1 MSEARDEIYE
11 WRAASHHNTF
21 ILQLN
26 QTMNNTR
33 KHPISSGHVP
43 SATSPVNFRRSTP
56 KIHLSARKLA
66 ARLWHFRFFH
76 RSSSHKLQSSPPP
89 RVRRTEEEAT
99 QGDSRKLLR
108 DGKLNGGS
116 VVSVLLSELLRAQTC
131 INNLKS
137 ERKSSK
143 KKLEEEKFLWK
154 RRELKKNEA
163 VLEELMEKLARERRS
178 KERMESL
185 NSKLVHELA
194 EAKLYAE
201 QFMINYKEERRKR
214 EIIEEVCNGL
224 AMQIGEDRAKLE
236 GIREEMEE
244 ERKMFHMAEMWRE
257 ESIQMKLLDAK
268 LALEDKYTQM
278 IHLIAHLQSFLRSRG
293 DELGAPES
301 PNVELSCDFTKSN
314 HVLDTLNEI
323 KVKERVI
330 GVEPCFLS
338 TLTAPSSTVHI
349 VSLDEDHRLNNNLHD
364 ADQKVNGLGSEAEC
378 CENSEDG
385 CCKQS
390 DSSMAQQNS
399 EEVTF
404 GECEVRLA
412 TRSVKSRGFRQ
423 WELLG
428 PRNFADSMN
437 PHITRGMKGC
447 IEWPRGMP
455 KINSKIIPVEERVRK
470 EKSQLQHLLKP
481 HLEREQVHKQN

>member
-1 MSEARDEIYE
+1 VIHS
-11 WRAASHHNTF
+11 
-21 ILQLN
+21 
-26 QTMNNTR
+26 QTLLFL
-33 KHPISSGHVP
+33 I
-43 SATSPVNFRRSTP
+43 PV
-56 KIHLSARKLA
+56 L
-66 ARLWHFRFFH
+66 
-76 RSSSHKLQSSPPP
+76 KLQSSPPP
-89 RVRRTEEEAT
+89 RVKRTEEEAT
-99 QGDSRKLLR
+99 QGDSRKNLR
-108 DGKLNGGS
+108 DTKLMGGS

-131 INNLKS
+131 INKLKS
-137 ERKSSK
+137 EQKSSK

-154 RRELKKNEA
+154 RRELKKNES
-163 VLEELMEKLARERRS
+163 VVEDLKDKLARERRS
-178 KERMESL
+178 KEKMESL

-214 EIIEEVCNGL
+214 EIIEEVCNRL
-224 AMQIGEDRAKLE
+224 AMQIAEDKDKLE

-244 ERKMFHMAEMWRE
+244 ERKMFHMAELWRE

-293 DELGAPES
+293 DQLGASES
-301 PNVELSCDFTKSN
+301 PNVDFTKSN
-314 HVLDTLNEI
+314 YVFDTFDEI

-349 VSLDEDHRLNNNLHD
+349 VSLDEDHCPNNDLHNV
-364 ADQKVNGLGSEAEC
+364 DQNVNGLGSEAEC
-378 CENSEDG
+378 CENSH
-385 CCKQS
+385 S
-390 DSSMAQQNS
+390 DSSVAQEDSQDP
-399 EEVTF
+399 TF
-404 GECEVRLA
+404 GECESRLA
-412 TRSVKSRGFRQ
+412 TSSVKSRGFRQ

-455 KINSKIIPVEERVRK
+455 KINSKIIPMEERVRK
-470 EKSQLQHLLKP
+470 QKSQLQHLLKP
-481 HLEREQVHKQN
+481 LA

>member
-1 MSEARDEIYE
+1 
-11 WRAASHHNTF
+11 
-21 ILQLN
+21 
-26 QTMNNTR
+26 MNNTR
-33 KHPISSGHVP
+33 KHPICSGDFP
-43 SATSPVNFRRSTP
+43 SATSPVNFRRPTP

-89 RVRRTEEEAT
+89 RIKRTEEEAT
-99 QGDSRKLLR
+99 QGDGRKVLR
-108 DGKLNGGS
+108 DTKLIGGS

-131 INNLKS
+131 INKLKS
-137 ERKSSK
+137 EQKSSK

-154 RRELKKNEA
+154 RRELKKKES
-163 VLEELMEKLARERRS
+163 VLEDLKDKLARERRS

-185 NSKLVHELA
+185 NSKLVHDLA

-214 EIIEEVCNGL
+214 EITEEVCHEL
-224 AMQIGEDRAKLE
+224 AMQIAEDRAKLE

-244 ERKMFHMAEMWRE
+244 ERKMFHMAELWRD

-293 DELGAPES
+293 DELGASEP

-314 HVLDTLNEI
+314 YVFDTFDEI

-330 GVEPCFLS
+330 GVESWFLS

-349 VSLDEDHRLNNNLHD
+349 VSLDEDHCLNNNLHNV
-364 ADQKVNGLGSEAEC
+364 DQNVNGLGSEAEC
-378 CENSEDG
+378 CENSQDG
-385 CCKQS
+385 CYKHS

-399 EEVTF
+399 QDPTF
-404 GECEVRLA
+404 GECEGRLP
-412 TRSVKSRGFRQ
+412 TSSVKSRGFRQ
-423 WELLG
+423 WELLR
-428 PRNFADSMN
+428 PRNFADSVN

-455 KINSKIIPVEERVRK
+455 KINSKIIPMEERVRK
-470 EKSQLQHLLKP
+470 QKSQLQHLLKP
-481 HLEREQVHKQN
+481 VA

>member
-1 MSEARDEIYE
+1 MALPLLSPLLF
-11 WRAASHHNTF
+11 SQGTF
-21 ILQLN
+21 LHFTILIFSPFNL
-26 QTMNNTR
+26 QTIHIHSQTLFSV
-33 KHPISSGHVP
+33 I
-43 SATSPVNFRRSTP
+43 PV
-56 KIHLSARKLA
+56 L
-66 ARLWHFRFFH
+66 
-76 RSSSHKLQSSPPP
+76 KLQSSPPP
-89 RVRRTEEEAT
+89 RIKRTEEEAT
-99 QGDSRKLLR
+99 QGDGRKVLR
-108 DGKLNGGS
+108 DTKLIGGS

-131 INNLKS
+131 INKLKS
-137 ERKSSK
+137 EQKSSK

-154 RRELKKNEA
+154 RRELKKKES
-163 VLEELMEKLARERRS
+163 VLEDLKDKLARERRS

-185 NSKLVHELA
+185 NSKLVHDLA

-214 EIIEEVCNGL
+214 EITEEVCHEL
-224 AMQIGEDRAKLE
+224 AMQIAEDRAKLE

-244 ERKMFHMAEMWRE
+244 ERKMFHMAELWRD

-293 DELGAPES
+293 DELGASEP

-314 HVLDTLNEI
+314 YVFDTFDEI

-330 GVEPCFLS
+330 GVESCFLS

-349 VSLDEDHRLNNNLHD
+349 VSLDEDHCLNNNLHNV
-364 ADQKVNGLGSEAEC
+364 DQNVNGLGSEAEC
-378 CENSEDG
+378 CENSQDG
-385 CCKQS
+385 CYKHS

-399 EEVTF
+399 QDPTF
-404 GECEVRLA
+404 GECEGRLP
-412 TRSVKSRGFRQ
+412 TSSVKSRGFRQ
-423 WELLG
+423 WELLR
-428 PRNFADSMN
+428 PRNFADSVN

-455 KINSKIIPVEERVRK
+455 KINSKIIPMEERVRK
-470 EKSQLQHLLKP
+470 QKSQLQHLLKP
-481 HLEREQVHKQN
+481 VA

>member
-1 MSEARDEIYE
+1 
-11 WRAASHHNTF
+11 
-21 ILQLN
+21 
-26 QTMNNTR
+26 MNYTR
-33 KHPISSGHVP
+33 SKHPICSGDVP

-66 ARLWHFRFFH
+66 TRLWHFRFFH
-76 RSSSHKLQSSPPP
+76 RCSSHKLQSSPPP
-89 RVRRTEEEAT
+89 PPPRVKRTEEEAA

-108 DGKLNGGS
+108 DAKLNGGS

-137 ERKSSK
+137 ERKSCK

-163 VLEELMEKLARERRS
+163 MLEDLRDKLARERRS

-185 NSKLVHELA
+185 NAKLVHELA

-214 EIIEEVCNGL
+214 EIIEEVCNEL

-293 DELGAPES
+293 HELGAPES
-301 PNVELSCDFTKSN
+301 PNVELSCDLTNSN
-314 HVLDTLNEI
+314 HVLHTLNEI

-330 GVEPCFLS
+330 GVEPCFLT

-349 VSLDEDHRLNNNLHD
+349 VSLDEDHCLDNNLHNV
-364 ADQKVNGLGSEAEC
+364 DQNVNGSVSEAEC
-378 CENSEDG
+378 CENSQDG
-385 CCKQS
+385 CCKHS
-390 DSSMAQQNS
+390 DS
-399 EEVTF
+399 EDPTL
-404 GECEVRLA
+404 GECEGRLA
-412 TRSVKSRGFRQ
+412 TRSVKNRGFRQ
-423 WELLG
+423 WEILG

-455 KINSKIIPVEERVRK
+455 KINSRIIPVEERVRK
-470 EKSQLQHLLKP
+470 EKSQLQHLRKP
-481 HLEREQVHKQN
+481 LA